1 MKKFLCV
8 LCVLAVGASSFAANG
23 KFGLDFSWGLNFGF
37 QNLGLKDE
45 GMEANLK
52 RTDLALPVVRVSSYN
67 FFLLDNMLGAFASAN
82 ISAGLQFGDKIVSGG
97 ESLKGGGMMG
107 SVSDAFIGLEFM
119 VGPAFGIDINENL
132 RLQTGLGFHYLL
144 EKSVTEILANKYV
157 EEENRLLSSISLH
170 SFGLGLTPQL
180 RFSPSEKKSLIIG
193 CDVILDF
200 GRAKNSSFF
209 YFEDETG
216 GSIGEEIRA
225 NQIQKYFRFG
235 MSPYIGVGINF

>member
-1 MKKFLCV
+1 
-8 LCVLAVGASSFAANG
+8 
-23 KFGLDFSWGLNFGF
+23 
-37 QNLGLKDE
+37 
-45 GMEANLK
+45 
-52 RTDLALPVVRVSSYN
+52 
-67 FFLLDNMLGAFASAN
+67 
-82 ISAGLQFGDKIVSGG
+82 
-97 ESLKGGGMMG
+97 
-107 SVSDAFIGLEFM
+107 M

-132 RLQTGLGFHYLL
+132 RFQTGLGFHYLL

-216 GSIGEEIRA
+216 GFIGEEIRA